1 MTSMLSRRGQSRVA
15 RPACSKYILA
25 IRKWLVG
32 CEQRTPGLED
42 LRSSVLTV
50 VWLLISLIPRPP
62 PFFTTSR
69 FCVLCKNGGG
79 LGTRLASQ
87 HPVFN
92 LPTHLLITPLP
103 SFSSFHFP
111 FSLLSLPPSSLSPP
125 SLSLYSSIPVS
136 IPLSLPHPSPFPS
149 FSFLKKVWS
158 QFHYYHVD
166 TPPTNKRVRFQLSWK
181 PLSVEKKKWITEGPT
196 SASC

>member
-1 MTSMLSRRGQSRVA
+1 MTSVLSRRGQSRVA

-50 VWLLISLIPRPP
+50 VWLS
-62 PFFTTSR
+62 
-69 FCVLCKNGGG
+69 
-79 LGTRLASQ
+79 LASFPGLHRFHHCSLSCIMQ
-87 HPVFN
+87 KRGRPGNEASFSTPCVN

-111 FSLLSLPPSSLSPP
+111 FSLLSLPPSLLSPP